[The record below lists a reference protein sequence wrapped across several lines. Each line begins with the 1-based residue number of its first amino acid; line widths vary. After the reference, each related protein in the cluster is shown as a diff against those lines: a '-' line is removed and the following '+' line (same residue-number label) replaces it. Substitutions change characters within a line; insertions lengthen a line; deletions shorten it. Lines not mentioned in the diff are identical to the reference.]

1 MQIKEKIKR
10 TKQQEE
16 AWRFFNNKAQEW
28 DSKASGQITNKVN
41 VIKQRNDYVLGIL
54 KRLPEA
60 KYLLDIGSG
69 VGDLVCEAAKMGI
82 KATGIDIAGG
92 MVDLAHKRAIDDK
105 LNLAEF
111 ILADYFDWH
120 VDDASY
126 DVVVANG
133 FIEYVSYEQRD
144 DFFNDAYR
152 ILKPGGS
159 LIVSARNRLFNVM
172 SANDYT
178 REEIE
183 SGTIEQ
189 LVNEMVALGNRT
201 KISELLNMESVPL
214 QKEDMKHAATGIDVN
229 CRYQYTPI
237 QLMKMM
243 DRESFKVAGVSP
255 IHIHIGPPSFKEEQ
269 PQVHYEIAK
278 LMQKYAVNNLRLI
291 GAASAFMIH
300 GVKE

>member
-1 MQIKEKIKR
+1 MQIKEKLKR
-10 TKQQEE
+10 TQQQEE
-16 AWRFFNNKAQEW
+16 AWRFFNEKAQEW
-28 DSKASGQITNKVN
+28 DSKAMGKIPNKVN
-41 VIKQRNDYVLGIL
+41 VVKQRNDYVLEIL
-54 KRLPEA
+54 KGRSQT

-92 MVDLAHKRAIDDK
+92 MVDLAHKRAIDDRI
-105 LNLAEF
+105 NLAEF

-120 VDDASY
+120 VDDESY

-159 LIVSARNRLFNVM
+159 LVVSSRNRLFNIM

-183 SGTIEQ
+183 SGTIER
-189 LVNEMVALGNRT
+189 LVQEMAALANKT
-201 KISELLNMESVPL
+201 TINELLNMESVPL
-214 QKEDMKHAATGIDVN
+214 QKEDMKHGATGIDVN

-237 QLMKMM
+237 QLMKIM

-255 IHIHIGPPSFKEEQ
+255 IHIHIGPPSFKEAQ
-269 PQVHYEIAK
+269 PRVHYEVAQ
-278 LMQKYAVNNLRLI
+278 LMQKYAVNNLQMI
-291 GAASAFMIH
+291 GSASAFMIH